1 VTKQAAGLSQLAQL
15 LDGAPLAKRRLVY
28 QDMTTVQSRGLGVCI
43 WGMGVPNADPVGRRG
58 TGRAGGAPKCVPAAT
73 EGVHT
78 GPGVDWGGVMAPRP
92 RPYSLTGPV
101 TAQDIM
107 PV

>member
-1 VTKQAAGLSQLAQL
+1 
-15 LDGAPLAKRRLVY
+15 
-28 QDMTTVQSRGLGVCI
+28 
-43 WGMGVPNADPVGRRG
+43 MGVPNADLVGRRG
-58 TGRAGGAPKCVPAAT
+58 TGGAPKCAPAAT

-78 GPGVDWGGVMAPRP
+78 GPGVDRGGVAAPRP

-107 PV
+107 P